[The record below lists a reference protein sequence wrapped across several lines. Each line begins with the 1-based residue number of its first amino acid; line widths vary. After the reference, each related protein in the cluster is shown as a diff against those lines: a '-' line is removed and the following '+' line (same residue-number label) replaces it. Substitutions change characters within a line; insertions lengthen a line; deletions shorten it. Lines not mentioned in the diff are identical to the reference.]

1 MSLSHSNSPG
11 VHVGLVPLDGPVER
25 DAHVVGRRGR
35 AKERGDGLLEGVG
48 VDGGAW
54 CVGLGLEVLGERG
67 DRAGRDGRA
76 HQAGCLTSW
85 RRVDEPDVARVGPLG
100 ALVEEELGQELVRA
114 EARGDGPGAGR
125 GGASVGE
132 DAGRGLDPP
141 GDEAEARCRVG
152 CRGRTERW
160 SEGCIRDDVRE

>member
-1 MSLSHSNSPG
+1 MCVSLSHSNSPG

-35 AKERGDGLLEGVG
+35 AEERGDGLLEGVG
-48 VDGGAW
+48 VDGCAS
-54 CVGLGLEVLGERG
+54 VGLGPEVLGERG

-76 HQAGCLTSW
+76 HQAGCLTSLGAG
-85 RRVDEPDVARVGPLG
+85 DEPDAARVGPLG

-114 EARGDGPGAGR
+114 EVRGDGPGVGR
-125 GGASVGE
+125 DDARVGE

-141 GDEAEARCRVG
+141 GDEAEARGWVG
-152 CRGRTERW
+152 CRGRPER
-160 SEGCIRDDVRE
+160 